1 MSIKLR
7 SVDEIMK
14 DMIASLEKDVFTGP
28 FEPPPIEGL
37 SEVLKTWASGDAD
50 MLDAIKYEIS
60 ALPEKIE
67 DEVLEPDFMKEL
79 KEV

>member
-7 SVDEIMK
+7 SVDEVMK

-37 SEVLKTWASGDAD
+37 SEVLKTWASECA
-50 MLDAIKYEIS
+50 IS

>member
-1 MSIKLR
+1 
-7 SVDEIMK
+7 
-14 DMIASLEKDVFTGP
+14 
-28 FEPPPIEGL
+28 
-37 SEVLKTWASGDAD
+37 
-50 MLDAIKYEIS
+50 MLDAIKYAIS